1 MRLRRVGLQRQVDSQ
16 ILILLGVSS
25 HHWYSRFC
33 VRTFQ
38 IFSFPL
44 SPLFFILLFFTLWR
58 RLRRY
63 MWLPR
68 GQCGALRPLSLSS
81 RIRLHMRLCSRGRMK
96 RRGGRRSRCRGVSSP
111 SCRGMRGCGTG
122 SRGERGDDTPAS
134 GLFSESGCHLHVER
148 VIVRVGGRCCVARG
162 AVVREG
168 VVELEK
174 EVLSE
179 TVVGGEAI
187 VR

>member
-68 GQCGALRPLSLSS
+68 GQCGALRPLSPSS

-96 RRGGRRSRCRGVSSP
+96 RRGGRRSRRRGVSSP

-168 VVELEK
+168 VVEPEK

>member
-1 MRLRRVGLQRQVDSQ
+1 MAKAAPLYVASARAMWGSASPLPVFPYPVAHALVQPWPDEKKRRE
-16 ILILLGVSS
+16 
-25 HHWYSRFC
+25 
-33 VRTFQ
+33 TK
-38 IFSFPL
+38 PL
-44 SPLFFILLFFTLWR
+44 SRSFVSLLS
-58 RLRRY
+58 
-63 MWLPR
+63 
-68 GQCGALRPLSLSS
+68 G
-81 RIRLHMRLCSRGRMK
+81 
-96 RRGGRRSRCRGVSSP
+96 
-111 SCRGMRGCGTG
+111 GCGTG
-122 SRGERGDDTPAS
+122 SRGGSGGNDTPAS

>member
-58 RLRRY
+58 RLHRY

-68 GQCGALRPLSLSS
+68 GQCGALRPLSPSY

-96 RRGGRRSRCRGVSSP
+96 RKEGDEAAVAKFRLPPVGECGGVAQAAV
-111 SCRGMRGCGTG
+111 G
-122 SRGERGDDTPAS
+122 SGGDDTPAS

-148 VIVRVGGRCCVARG
+148 VIVRVGGCCCVACG

>member
-1 MRLRRVGLQRQVDSQ
+1 
-16 ILILLGVSS
+16 
-25 HHWYSRFC
+25 
-33 VRTFQ
+33 
-38 IFSFPL
+38 
-44 SPLFFILLFFTLWR
+44 
-58 RLRRY
+58 
-63 MWLPR
+63 
-68 GQCGALRPLSLSS
+68 
-81 RIRLHMRLCSRGRMK
+81 MRLCSRGRMK
-96 RRGGRRSRCRGVSSP
+96 RKEGDEAAVAKFRLPPVGECGGVAQAAV
-111 SCRGMRGCGTG
+111 G
-122 SRGERGDDTPAS
+122 SGGDDTPAS

-148 VIVRVGGRCCVARG
+148 VIVRVGGCCCVACG